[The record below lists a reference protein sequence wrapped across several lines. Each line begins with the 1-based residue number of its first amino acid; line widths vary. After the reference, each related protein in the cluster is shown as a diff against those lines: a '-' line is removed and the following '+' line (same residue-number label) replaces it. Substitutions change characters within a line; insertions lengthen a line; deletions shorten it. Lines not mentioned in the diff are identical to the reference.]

1 METSP
6 FYVMKPTTFQKQKV
20 RIGHRLD
27 LTESQARPLIHGGF
41 LTNDVNAS
49 RYIAE
54 LTHELKNLT
63 YELGVAQEELKQSEA
78 ELENLTQS
86 IKTNSD
92 TSTKEDK

>member
-6 FYVMKPTTFQKQKV
+6 YYVMKPTTFQKQKV

-63 YELGVAQEELKQSEA
+63 YELGIVQEELKQSEA
-78 ELENLTQS
+78 ELESLTQS
-86 IKTNSD
+86 IKAKD
-92 TSTKEDK
+92 APTKEDN